1 MQKLETGVGQGDKGN
16 PDNTTHSASGV
27 KDISTITETYQ
38 AFVEIDGIRVYGSQ
52 RPKQLEE
59 LVATLNKIEVAPE
72 SELHLA
78 RHFTVLSR
86 EYQQS
91 LLGKSFQRT
100 NRATGG
106 TETVTINEE
115 MIEQALA
122 TKGSKFYKDVDGV
135 TNPREL
141 IEFVKE
147 QAIKRANDD
156 SLPVFDG
163 GFCEKMLFSIEMN
176 RNVGQDGVVAVDCI
190 DSAVTQLRQQ
200 SRGKL
205 GEDDFMV
212 NLADGH
218 QGVPSSKISVVLGVI
233 DGTPHIF
240 TAYPG
245 SLAPD
250 FPRDHQGSDEL
261 AYNQHFWETH
271 AFIA

>member
-1 MQKLETGVGQGDKGN
+1 MQNLESGVRQGKEVDSEY
-16 PDNTTHSASGV
+16 TTHTTSG
-27 KDISTITETYQ
+27 DGISGNLRGTYQ
-38 AFVEIDGIRVYGSQ
+38 GFVEIDGIRVYGSE
-52 RPKQLEE
+52 RPTEQAE
-59 LVATLNKIEVAPE
+59 LVATLKKIEVAPE

-78 RHFTVLSR
+78 RHFTGLSAEYR
-86 EYQQS
+86 ES
-91 LLGKSFQRT
+91 LVGRTFERT
-100 NRATGG
+100 NRDTGE

-122 TKGSKFYKDVDGV
+122 TKGSKFYEDVAGV

-147 QAIKRANDD
+147 QAIKRANED

-176 RNVGQDGVVAVDCI
+176 LNVGQDGVVHVDCI
-190 DSAVTQLRQQ
+190 DPLATQLRQQ

-212 NLADGH
+212 NLADDH
-218 QGVPSSKISVVLGVI
+218 PGVPSSKISVVLGVI

-250 FPRDHQGSDEL
+250 FPRDHQGRDEL
-261 AYNQHFWETH
+261 AYNQHFWKTH